1 MILFKKYKMANK
13 ENPKKETEIPIF
25 RTLPINICSSNKSEN
40 IKGIHTVIFKLIQII
55 LLI

>member
-1 MILFKKYKMANK
+1 MANK

-40 IKGIHTVIFKLIQII
+40 IKGIHTVFFKLIQII